1 LVSTL
6 GSTSLFGGLGGEGGA
21 GGWPESIR
29 QAIYNWLANDEY
41 VATLVD
47 DRIHP
52 GGLPQDP
59 TYPCVSVVVAGRF
72 DTQDFDGTTD
82 LSTIRVRISS
92 WSPRLIEA
100 ERLANAIRATIL
112 QSPPLQVGD
121 VYIRHAECEN
131 SFDLPER
138 PQSGDDEYLH
148 QIIGDYRIWFRAN
161 P

>member
-1 LVSTL
+1 MFGSL
-6 GSTSLFGGLGGEGGA
+6 GLFGGLGGEGGV

-29 QAIYNWLANDEY
+29 ASLYNWLANDAD
-41 VATLVD
+41 VASLVD

-59 TYPCVSVVVAGRF
+59 VYPCISVVVAGRF

-82 LSTIRVRISS
+82 LSTIRVRISA
-92 WSPRLIEA
+92 WSPRLIDA

-121 VYIRHAECEN
+121 VRIANASLEN
-131 SFDLPER
+131 EFDLPEK

-148 QIIGDYRIWFRAN
+148 QVIGDYRIWFRAN